1 MANSTFNGPVRSEN
15 NFQIVS
21 KATSTGLVSDR
32 TVQSGMKDSRR
43 YYLDEWFNQ
52 LPALN
57 SYLEASETKDWGNLG
72 DGNELTED
80 VTVTGA
86 AMTGDFAV
94 ATMSVDVVD
103 LTITASVTAANTVT
117 VVLGNFTGGDINL
130 GSGTLYVK
138 VFKAGSTAV
147 GKNVNFEVLGT
158 NMTTALATRSATI
171 AAVNLATAGADQDQA
186 IACPHLD
193 SGQTAWTGVKWGTE
207 NQVSW
212 EGLVRTSSAIDN
224 QKIWAGLKLTNDQ
237 LPQTDADQAFFY
249 FSTDLTNGQNFDDF
263 TPLYFIH
270 SNTGTDYLTN
280 TGISVAADTNYHLK
294 ISIDSD
300 RKPSVFVNGRQ
311 YSVTTSAIT
320 AFDGTTSVTGTTQAT
335 IAANYTASNANT
347 QKGAAMKNDID
358 LIPYIGIEA
367 GDGAAEALNVHY
379 TAISRHVFE

>member
-15 NFQIVS
+15 NFKIVS
-21 KATSTGLVSDR
+21 TTASTGLVSAR

-43 YYLDEWFNQ
+43 YYLDEWINQ
-52 LPALN
+52 LPAIN
-57 SYLEASETKDWGNLG
+57 SYIEASETKDWGSLG

-117 VVLGNFTGGDINL
+117 VVLGNFTGGSLDL

-193 SGQTAWTGVKWGTE
+193 SGQTAWTGVKWGSE
-207 NQVSW
+207 NQTEW
-212 EGLVRTSSAIDN
+212 EALVRTSAAIDN

-237 LPQTDADQAFFY
+237 LPQTDADQAYFY
-249 FSTDLTNGQNFDDF
+249 FATDGTNGQAIDDF
-263 TPLYFIH
+263 TPWYFIY
-270 SNTGTDYLTN
+270 SVGGADYLTN
-280 TGISVAADTNYHLK
+280 TGITVAASTNYHFR
-294 ISIDSD
+294 IAIDSD
-300 RKPSVFVNGRQ
+300 RKVSIFVNGVQ
-311 YSVTTSAIT
+311 YSVTQT
-320 AFDGTTSVTGTTQAT
+320 AATTFDGSTEVSGTTQAT
-335 IAANYTASNANT
+335 IATSYSATNANT
-347 QKGAAMKNDID
+347 QKSVALTDNKDF
-358 LIPYIGIEA
+358 IPYIGIEA
-367 GDGAAEALNVHY
+367 GDGNAASIDVSYSN
-379 TAISRHVFE
+379 ISRLLFE